1 MLTAYSDKTVYI
13 KLNLYLNLI
22 TLALLPS
29 RRRKS
34 ACPRV
39 NHASPCQ
46 GTWHI
51 SATAIDSEAGLW
63 SSYARTYHLHL
74 PDLENSTPELEHTA
88 AELFI
93 QGKRIVFL
101 SMYRPAS
108 CCKDN
113 FKNNLSC
120 TLDKIRQNAPALT
133 IIGSDMNFGN
143 NFEFYGSLKTT
154 PFDLEA
160 TSILQQSCLNQIID
174 RSTHFAKTVNGHT
187 ASLLDHIWIERV
199 DLVTKAVVFSPIID
213 HCGIGAVLDL
223 LSPKPKVKT
232 IQKYCFSEMTHQD
245 LCNLKNHLQS
255 FSAPDHLSSDDYCAA
270 LTSHLCLGLD
280 KYFKKI
286 SYKPRVVDFL
296 DICCLTK

>member
-1 MLTAYSDKTVYI
+1 
-13 KLNLYLNLI
+13 
-22 TLALLPS
+22 
-29 RRRKS
+29 
-34 ACPRV
+34 
-39 NHASPCQ
+39 
-46 GTWHI
+46 
-51 SATAIDSEAGLW
+51 
-63 SSYARTYHLHL
+63 
-74 PDLENSTPELEHTA
+74 
-88 AELFI
+88 
-93 QGKRIVFL
+93 
-101 SMYRPAS
+101 
-108 CCKDN
+108 
-113 FKNNLSC
+113 
-120 TLDKIRQNAPALT
+120 
-133 IIGSDMNFGN
+133 MNFGN